1 MRTISEVGRSWC
13 RRLLNRSALS
23 SVAAAQGRHRQGGL
37 MERISKGPSIVEAF

>member
-23 SVAAAQGRHRQGGL
+23 VAAAQGRHGQGGL